1 MNFLFLNLPG
11 LKVGVFI
18 DDDLQFK
25 SFLKYQWKR
34 RFLKI

>member
-25 SFLKYQWKR
+25 SV
-34 RFLKI
+34 LKIPVETPFSEK